1 MNEELLAP
9 LSGTIIR
16 MDINVGDRVE
26 EDDDAV
32 LIEAMKMETRIYVP
46 CAGVVKEIRKKV
58 GDKVEEDDVIALIE
72 KN

>member
-9 LSGTIIR
+9 LSGTIIQV
-16 MDINVGDRVE
+16 DINVGDRVE

-58 GDKVEEDDVIALIE
+58 GDKVEEDDIIALIE